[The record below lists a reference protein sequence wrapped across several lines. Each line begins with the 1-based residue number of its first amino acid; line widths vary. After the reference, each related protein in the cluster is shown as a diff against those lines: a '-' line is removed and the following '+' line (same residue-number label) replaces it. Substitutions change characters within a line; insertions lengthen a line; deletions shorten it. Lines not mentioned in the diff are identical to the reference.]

1 MLAKKATLEDVNL
14 KIMVWGESGSGKSR
28 FALSAPAPLVI
39 DLEGSTRLY
48 ANEFDFWKAEVD
60 KTNPQAGNPGSLTI
74 NLLKEILEGKY
85 PDRKT
90 LIIDPVTDLLDCIE
104 DVSAKKYE
112 EMIGKKVTELNA
124 VQKTKWYAYRRET
137 ARNILNQLKDI
148 PMNLILVARAK
159 NLWDTKDGKMQPVG
173 LTYDALDIVEY
184 LMDIVIQLEK
194 NGDETR
200 AIVKKSRLGNLPKIL
215 DVKNFNSIGQALEQ
229 NEKLA
234 EKNEE
239 TGLKRKVM
247 FIASTG
253 GHLNELMQLK
263 PMFKKYN
270 SYIITEYDESTKG
283 LKEEYKNKISYLVYG
298 TRSNLFSYIFK
309 FIYNCFKS
317 LFLYL
322 KIRPKYIISTGTHT
336 AVPMCYIG
344 KIFGSKIIFIETFA
358 NIKTKTLSGK
368 LIYPIADLF
377 IVQWEEMLKLYPK
390 AILGGSIY

>member
-194 NGDETR
+194 NGDETK

-234 EKNEE
+234 EKNE
-239 TGLKRKVM
+239 
-247 FIASTG
+247 G
-253 GHLNELMQLK
+253 GENNE
-263 PMFKKYN
+263 
-270 SYIITEYDESTKG
+270 
-283 LKEEYKNKISYLVYG
+283 
-298 TRSNLFSYIFK
+298 
-309 FIYNCFKS
+309 
-317 LFLYL
+317 
-322 KIRPKYIISTGTHT
+322 
-336 AVPMCYIG
+336 
-344 KIFGSKIIFIETFA
+344 
-358 NIKTKTLSGK
+358 
-368 LIYPIADLF
+368 
-377 IVQWEEMLKLYPK
+377 
-390 AILGGSIY
+390 

>member
-14 KIMVWGESGSGKSR
+14 KILVWGESGSGKSR

-48 ANEFDFWKAEVD
+48 ANEFDFWKAEID
-60 KTNPQAGNPGSLTI
+60 KTNSQAGNPGSLTI

-90 LIIDPVTDLLDCIE
+90 LIVDPVTDLLDCIE

-137 ARNILNQLKDI
+137 ARSILNQLKDI

-234 EKNEE
+234 K
-239 TGLKRKVM
+239 
-247 FIASTG
+247 
-253 GHLNELMQLK
+253 
-263 PMFKKYN
+263 
-270 SYIITEYDESTKG
+270 
-283 LKEEYKNKISYLVYG
+283 KNK
-298 TRSNLFSYIFK
+298 
-309 FIYNCFKS
+309 
-317 LFLYL
+317 
-322 KIRPKYIISTGTHT
+322 
-336 AVPMCYIG
+336 
-344 KIFGSKIIFIETFA
+344 
-358 NIKTKTLSGK
+358 
-368 LIYPIADLF
+368 
-377 IVQWEEMLKLYPK
+377 
-390 AILGGSIY
+390 GGENNE

>member
-14 KIMVWGESGSGKSR
+14 KVMVWGESGSGKSR
-28 FALSAPAPLVI
+28 FALSAPNPIVI

-90 LIIDPVTDLLDCIE
+90 LIVDPVTDLLDCIE

-234 EKNEE
+234 EKN
-239 TGLKRKVM
+239 K
-247 FIASTG
+247 G
-253 GHLNELMQLK
+253 GENNE
-263 PMFKKYN
+263 
-270 SYIITEYDESTKG
+270 
-283 LKEEYKNKISYLVYG
+283 
-298 TRSNLFSYIFK
+298 
-309 FIYNCFKS
+309 
-317 LFLYL
+317 
-322 KIRPKYIISTGTHT
+322 
-336 AVPMCYIG
+336 
-344 KIFGSKIIFIETFA
+344 
-358 NIKTKTLSGK
+358 
-368 LIYPIADLF
+368 
-377 IVQWEEMLKLYPK
+377 
-390 AILGGSIY
+390 

>member
-14 KIMVWGESGSGKSR
+14 KVMVWGESGSGKSR
-28 FALSAPAPLVI
+28 FALSAPNPIVI

-60 KTNPQAGNPGSLTI
+60 KPNPQAGNPGSLTI

-90 LIIDPVTDLLDCIE
+90 LIVDPVTDLLDCIE

-234 EKNEE
+234 EKNE
-239 TGLKRKVM
+239 
-247 FIASTG
+247 G
-253 GHLNELMQLK
+253 GENNE
-263 PMFKKYN
+263 
-270 SYIITEYDESTKG
+270 
-283 LKEEYKNKISYLVYG
+283 
-298 TRSNLFSYIFK
+298 
-309 FIYNCFKS
+309 
-317 LFLYL
+317 
-322 KIRPKYIISTGTHT
+322 
-336 AVPMCYIG
+336 
-344 KIFGSKIIFIETFA
+344 
-358 NIKTKTLSGK
+358 
-368 LIYPIADLF
+368 
-377 IVQWEEMLKLYPK
+377 
-390 AILGGSIY
+390 

>member
-1 MLAKKATLEDVNL
+1 MLAKKAILEDVNL
-14 KIMVWGESGSGKSR
+14 KILVWGEAGSGKSR

-85 PDRKT
+85 QDRKT
-90 LIIDPVTDLLDCIE
+90 LIVDPVTDLLDCIE

-229 NEKLA
+229 NKKLA
-234 EKNEE
+234 EKNERGE
-239 TGLKRKVM
+239 N
-247 FIASTG
+247 
-253 GHLNELMQLK
+253 NE
-263 PMFKKYN
+263 
-270 SYIITEYDESTKG
+270 
-283 LKEEYKNKISYLVYG
+283 
-298 TRSNLFSYIFK
+298 
-309 FIYNCFKS
+309 
-317 LFLYL
+317 
-322 KIRPKYIISTGTHT
+322 
-336 AVPMCYIG
+336 
-344 KIFGSKIIFIETFA
+344 
-358 NIKTKTLSGK
+358 
-368 LIYPIADLF
+368 
-377 IVQWEEMLKLYPK
+377 
-390 AILGGSIY
+390 

>member
-48 ANEFDFWKAEVD
+48 AKEFDFWKAEVD

-90 LIIDPVTDLLDCIE
+90 LIVDPVTDLLDCIE

-194 NGDETR
+194 NGDETK

-234 EKNEE
+234 EKNERGE
-239 TGLKRKVM
+239 N
-247 FIASTG
+247 
-253 GHLNELMQLK
+253 NE
-263 PMFKKYN
+263 
-270 SYIITEYDESTKG
+270 
-283 LKEEYKNKISYLVYG
+283 
-298 TRSNLFSYIFK
+298 
-309 FIYNCFKS
+309 
-317 LFLYL
+317 
-322 KIRPKYIISTGTHT
+322 
-336 AVPMCYIG
+336 
-344 KIFGSKIIFIETFA
+344 
-358 NIKTKTLSGK
+358 
-368 LIYPIADLF
+368 
-377 IVQWEEMLKLYPK
+377 
-390 AILGGSIY
+390 

>member
-14 KIMVWGESGSGKSR
+14 KVMVWGESGSGKSR
-28 FALSAPAPLVI
+28 FALSAPNPIVI

-60 KTNPQAGNPGSLTI
+60 KANPQAGNPGSLTI

-90 LIIDPVTDLLDCIE
+90 LIVDPVTDLLDCIE

-234 EKNEE
+234 KKNE
-239 TGLKRKVM
+239 
-247 FIASTG
+247 G
-253 GHLNELMQLK
+253 GENNE
-263 PMFKKYN
+263 
-270 SYIITEYDESTKG
+270 
-283 LKEEYKNKISYLVYG
+283 
-298 TRSNLFSYIFK
+298 
-309 FIYNCFKS
+309 
-317 LFLYL
+317 
-322 KIRPKYIISTGTHT
+322 
-336 AVPMCYIG
+336 
-344 KIFGSKIIFIETFA
+344 
-358 NIKTKTLSGK
+358 
-368 LIYPIADLF
+368 
-377 IVQWEEMLKLYPK
+377 
-390 AILGGSIY
+390 

>member
-14 KIMVWGESGSGKSR
+14 KILVWGEAGSGKSR

-90 LIIDPVTDLLDCIE
+90 LIVDPVTDLLDCIE

-200 AIVKKSRLGNLPKIL
+200 ATVKKSRLGNLPKIL

-229 NEKLA
+229 NKKLA
-234 EKNEE
+234 EKNERGE
-239 TGLKRKVM
+239 N
-247 FIASTG
+247 
-253 GHLNELMQLK
+253 NE
-263 PMFKKYN
+263 
-270 SYIITEYDESTKG
+270 
-283 LKEEYKNKISYLVYG
+283 
-298 TRSNLFSYIFK
+298 
-309 FIYNCFKS
+309 
-317 LFLYL
+317 
-322 KIRPKYIISTGTHT
+322 
-336 AVPMCYIG
+336 
-344 KIFGSKIIFIETFA
+344 
-358 NIKTKTLSGK
+358 
-368 LIYPIADLF
+368 
-377 IVQWEEMLKLYPK
+377 
-390 AILGGSIY
+390 

>member
-215 DVKNFNSIGQALEQ
+215 DVKDFNSIGQALEQ

-234 EKNEE
+234 EKNE
-239 TGLKRKVM
+239 
-247 FIASTG
+247 G
-253 GHLNELMQLK
+253 GENNE
-263 PMFKKYN
+263 
-270 SYIITEYDESTKG
+270 
-283 LKEEYKNKISYLVYG
+283 
-298 TRSNLFSYIFK
+298 
-309 FIYNCFKS
+309 
-317 LFLYL
+317 
-322 KIRPKYIISTGTHT
+322 
-336 AVPMCYIG
+336 
-344 KIFGSKIIFIETFA
+344 
-358 NIKTKTLSGK
+358 
-368 LIYPIADLF
+368 
-377 IVQWEEMLKLYPK
+377 
-390 AILGGSIY
+390 

>member
-14 KIMVWGESGSGKSR
+14 KILVWGEAGSEKSR

-90 LIIDPVTDLLDCIE
+90 LIVDPVTDLLDCIE

-229 NEKLA
+229 NKKLA
-234 EKNEE
+234 EKNERGE
-239 TGLKRKVM
+239 N
-247 FIASTG
+247 
-253 GHLNELMQLK
+253 NE
-263 PMFKKYN
+263 
-270 SYIITEYDESTKG
+270 
-283 LKEEYKNKISYLVYG
+283 
-298 TRSNLFSYIFK
+298 
-309 FIYNCFKS
+309 
-317 LFLYL
+317 
-322 KIRPKYIISTGTHT
+322 
-336 AVPMCYIG
+336 
-344 KIFGSKIIFIETFA
+344 
-358 NIKTKTLSGK
+358 
-368 LIYPIADLF
+368 
-377 IVQWEEMLKLYPK
+377 
-390 AILGGSIY
+390 